1 MSFADYL
8 ASEGIERE
16 IDILFISPAQFQRK
30 PQVGTPARMTWT
42 ALADFLSRPSFGEEK
57 GCAGGFSPA
66 AYVENIRRKPNLRAI
81 WALVVDID
89 GGGDVDRVADE
100 IAQYDSITL
109 ETFSSTNDEPRCR
122 LLLRLADPTDAQT
135 YEAAHALVRSK
146 LRRELGCKVDDGAKD
161 ASRLSYLPVRRPGAG
176 YRFRQ
181 TAGRPLDAKKLVAMN
196 PPKPRPAP
204 APIDPKHADAYVR
217 GAMRRA
223 AEAIGAAANGA
234 RHETLCREAYTL
246 ARLGLS
252 HAQIRDAL
260 LPSAV
265 AAMGDARRREA
276 ERTIADAVNARKGV
290 A

>member
-1 MSFADYL
+1 MSFSDWL
-8 ASEGIERE
+8 ASENVERE
-16 IDILFISPAQFQRK
+16 IDILFISPTQFHTK
-30 PQVGTPARMTWT
+30 PQVGTPTRMTWT
-42 ALADFLSRPSFGEEK
+42 AFADYLSRPSFGEEK

-66 AYVENIRRKPNLRAI
+66 SYVENIRRKSNLRAI

-100 IAQYDSITL
+100 VAQYDTITL

-122 LLLRLADPTDAQT
+122 LLLRLVDAVDAQT
-135 YEAAHALVRSK
+135 YETAHALVRSK
-146 LRRELGCKVDDGAKD
+146 LRRELGCAVDDGAKD

-181 TAGRPLDAKKLVAMN
+181 TSGRALDAKRLVALN

-204 APIDPKHADAYVR
+204 VPIEPKHADAYMR
-217 GAMRRA
+217 AALRRA
-223 AEAIGAAANGA
+223 ADAIGSAPEGA
-234 RHETLCREAYTL
+234 RHETLCREAYGLT
-246 ARLGLS
+246 RLGLS
-252 HAQIRDAL
+252 YAQIRDAL

-265 AAMGDARRREA
+265 AAMGDRRRREA
-276 ERTIADAVNARKGV
+276 ERTIADAVRARKGV